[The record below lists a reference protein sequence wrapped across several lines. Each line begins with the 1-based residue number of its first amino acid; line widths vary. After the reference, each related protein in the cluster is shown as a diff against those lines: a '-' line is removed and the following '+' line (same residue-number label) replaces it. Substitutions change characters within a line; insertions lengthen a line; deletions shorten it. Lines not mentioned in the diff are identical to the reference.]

1 LNFINTSPQGNAK
14 LAVRKELAHTM
25 IQRAMK
31 LQQALM
37 MMKRNEVVMRQQS
50 CRQLSLSKLEQLRLE
65 DHDFDTLGF
74 LEELLSPFADAQ
86 RCLEGGK
93 YVNISLV
100 VLVIKKLQSALIGAY
115 MLLWNMNNNF
125 RE

>member
-1 LNFINTSPQGNAK
+1 
-14 LAVRKELAHTM
+14 M

-37 MMKRNEVVMRQQS
+37 MMKRNEVVMIQQS

-65 DHDFDTLGF
+65 EHDFDTLGF

-86 RCLEGGK
+86 CCLEGKK